1 MATAISETVTLALVQ
16 TSPVWLQKEKTIEKI
31 INHINDAAAKKC
43 DIVVF
48 GEAFLPGYPFWIE
61 LTDGAK
67 FESRFQKEMHAWYMQ
82 QAVQIEAGDLQSISS
97 ICKQKNIAAVIGT
110 IELAADRGNHSL
122 YCSLIYIDKSGT
134 IQSIHRKLMP
144 TYEERLSWSQGDG
157 HGLRVHPLGKFT
169 VGALNCWE
177 NWMPLV
183 RSALYAQGEDLHIAI
198 WPGSVRNTVDI
209 TRFIAK
215 ESRSFVVSVSSI
227 LQKKDIDNSTPHAS
241 EIIANASEWLADGGT
256 CVAGPDG
263 NWVLPPQEKTDSLFV
278 VTINHQRVRE
288 ERQNFDA
295 SGHYA
300 RPDVVQLQVNRQRQS
315 VINIKD

>member
-1 MATAISETVTLALVQ
+1 MTPNSETLTLGLVQ
-16 TSPVWLQKEKTIEKI
+16 NAPVWLQKEKTIEKI
-31 INHINDAAAKKC
+31 MSHITDAADKKC

-48 GEAFLPGYPFWIE
+48 GEAFLPGYSFWIE
-61 LTDGAK
+61 LTNGAK
-67 FESRFQKEMHAWYMQ
+67 FESKFQKEMHAWYMQ
-82 QAVQIEAGDLQSISS
+82 QAVQIETGDLNN
-97 ICKQKNIAAVIGT
+97 ICKICSEKKIATVLGI
-110 IELAADRGNHSL
+110 IELPSDRGNHSL
-122 YCSLIYIDKSGT
+122 YCSLIYIDITGT

-144 TYEERLSWSQGDG
+144 TYEDRLSWSPGDG

-169 VGALNCWE
+169 IGVLNCWE

-227 LQKKDIDNSTPHAS
+227 LKKENIDKTIPHAD
-241 EIIANASEWLADGGT
+241 EIKANAHEWLADGGT

-263 NWVLPPQEKTDSLFV
+263 DWVLPPQEKTDELFV
-278 VTINHQRVRE
+278 VRIDHQRVRE

-295 SGHYA
+295 SGHYS

-315 VINIKD
+315 VINFKD